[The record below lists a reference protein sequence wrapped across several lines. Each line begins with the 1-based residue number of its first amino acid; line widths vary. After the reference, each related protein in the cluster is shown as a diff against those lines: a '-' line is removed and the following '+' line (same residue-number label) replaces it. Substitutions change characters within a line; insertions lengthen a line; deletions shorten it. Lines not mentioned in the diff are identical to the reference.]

1 VEKKNA
7 RKPGRES
14 FAVDQ
19 LARRLPNQRPSALA
33 KALGRVR

>member
-1 VEKKNA
+1 M
-7 RKPGRES
+7 REGEAS
-14 FAVDQ
+14 Q